1 MHPDWPDPD
10 HVARLAARV
19 PPEIRFGTSS
29 WTYPGWRGLVYQR
42 DYPVRGS
49 SARQLAEYAQW
60 PLFRTV
66 GIDSFYYAPPT
77 GRALHAYAEALPDG
91 FPCVSKVWERVTAY
105 AFTSP
110 RHLASSGNA
119 NPDWLNAG
127 LFIDEVLA
135 PMREHFADHMGPLVF
150 ELTAVPRAVRM
161 SADMFAQAL
170 DTFLA
175 QLPPDAR
182 YAVEIR
188 NPEFL
193 APSYFAVLRDHRV
206 AHVFN
211 SWSRMPAIG
220 EQLTLHDSIT
230 TDFIVARALL
240 RPGRTYAQAVEAFA
254 PYDRIQEEN
263 PAVRRDLVA
272 LARAAINLRI
282 PAHVIVNNRLEG
294 CSPLTIAALAAML

>member
-1 MHPDWPDPD
+1 MHPSWPDPD
-10 HVARLAARV
+10 HIARLAAHV

-29 WTYPGWRGLVYQR
+29 WTYPGWRGLIYQR
-42 DYPVRGS
+42 DYPARGS

-77 GRALHAYAEALPDG
+77 GHALRTYAEALPDG

-105 AFTSP
+105 AFTAP
-110 RHLASSGNA
+110 RQLAPSGHA

-127 LFIDEVLA
+127 LFIDDVLA

-150 ELTAVPRAVRM
+150 EFTAVPRSVGM
-161 SADMFAQAL
+161 SADMFARSL
-170 DTFLA
+170 DNFLA
-175 QLPPDAR
+175 QLPSDTR

-193 APSYFAVLRDHRV
+193 SAPYFAVLRDHRV

-211 SWSRMPAIG
+211 SWSRMPPIG

-230 TDFIVARALL
+230 TDLIVARALL

-254 PYDRIQEEN
+254 PYDHIQEEN
-263 PAVRRDLVA
+263 PAVRHDLVA

-282 PAHVIVNNRLEG
+282 PAHVIINNRLEG